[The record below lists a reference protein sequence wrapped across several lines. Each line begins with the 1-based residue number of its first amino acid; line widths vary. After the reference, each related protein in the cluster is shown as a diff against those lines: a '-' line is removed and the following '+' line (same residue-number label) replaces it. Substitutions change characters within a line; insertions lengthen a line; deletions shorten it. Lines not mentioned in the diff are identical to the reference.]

1 MPIRALSLF
10 VLVFVMGLTPVR
22 ADNLLI
28 ASAAGYRKP
37 LMALIQQ
44 FSTTNNIKVE
54 ASFGHMK
61 QIETQARQNPDIAL
75 LVGDRA
81 FLEPMQLA
89 SRYERLG
96 AGKLV
101 LIYARTLALESLEDL
116 KKKEVVRFATPDQTR
131 AIYGN
136 AALQCLEQTGLL
148 EGVRDKMIE
157 SDTVPQVGTYVAL
170 GEMDA
175 GFVNLTEALG
185 QGDRIG
191 GYVMAPPS
199 CYSPIEISMAVMKAH
214 ADDPAVKA
222 WADFV
227 ATAPARQTLAKYG
240 LD

>member
-1 MPIRALSLF
+1 MLARSLF
-10 VLVFVMGLTPVR
+10 LCVLMVVAGVVPVR
-22 ADNLLI
+22 ADSLLI

-44 FSTTNNIKVE
+44 FSTTHDIKVE

-81 FLEPMQLA
+81 FLEPMELA

-101 LIYARTLALESLEDL
+101 LIYARPLALSSLDDL
-116 KKKEVVRFATPDQTR
+116 KKDEVARFATPDQTR

-136 AALQCLEQTGLL
+136 AAMQCLRNTGLL
-148 EGVRDKMIE
+148 EAVRAKMVE

-185 QGDRIG
+185 QGSKIG
-191 GYVMAPPS
+191 GYVIAPAS
-199 CYSPIEISMAVMKAH
+199 CYTPIEISMAVMEHH
-214 ADDPAVKA
+214 ADNPAVKA

-227 ATAPARQTLAKYG
+227 ATPPAREILAKYG